1 MKFDLREKNG
11 VVIITIEGKMV
22 GGPDATL
29 LSEKLHEYIESQTN
43 SMLLDMAK
51 VDWMNSSGLGIL
63 IGGLSTVRSRGGNL
77 KLLHVGKKPRELFAI
92 TKLDR
97 IFEMHDEEDT
107 AIASFA

>member
-1 MKFDLREKNG
+1 MKFDLREKSG

-29 LSEKLHEYIESQTN
+29 LSEKLHECIEAGKKRV
-43 SMLLDMAK
+43 LVDMAK

-63 IGGLSTVRSRGGNL
+63 IGGLSTVRNRGGSL
-77 KLLHVGKKPRELFAI
+77 KLLNVGKKPRELFAI

-97 IFEMHDEEDT
+97 IFEMHDDEE
-107 AIASFA
+107 AALASFA

>member
-1 MKFDLREKNG
+1 MKFTVQEQSG
-11 VVIITIEGKMV
+11 VVLLRLEGPMI

-29 LSEKLHEYIESQTN
+29 LSEKIHEFIAGGKIRFLVDLS
-43 SMLLDMAK
+43 K

-63 IGGLSTVRSRGGNL
+63 IGGLSTVRSRGGQL
-77 KLLHVGKKPRELFAI
+77 KLLHVGKKARELLEI

-97 IFEMHDEEDT
+97 IFEILDQEEA

>member
-1 MKFDLREKNG
+1 MKFAVQEQSG
-11 VVIITIEGKMV
+11 VVLLRLEGPMI

-29 LSEKLHEYIESQTN
+29 MSEKIHECIEAGKVRF
-43 SMLLDMAK
+43 LVDMSK

-63 IGGLSTVRSRGGNL
+63 IGGLSTVRSRGGQL
-77 KLLHVGKKPRELFAI
+77 KLLHVGKKARSLLEI

-97 IFEMHDEEDT
+97 IFEMHDQEEA